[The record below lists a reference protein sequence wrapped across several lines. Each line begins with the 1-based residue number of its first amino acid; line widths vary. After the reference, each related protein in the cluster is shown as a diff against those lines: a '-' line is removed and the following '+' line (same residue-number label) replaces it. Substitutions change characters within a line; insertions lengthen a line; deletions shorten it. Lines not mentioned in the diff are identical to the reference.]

1 MNKQQSIDEM
11 LLLAKRLNE
20 IVAVMEQR
28 KRALMSI
35 GYGEG

>member
-1 MNKQQSIDEM
+1 MNRELSIDKM
-11 LLLAKRLNE
+11 VLLAKRLNQ
-20 IVAVMEQR
+20 IVAQMEQR